1 MAEVIAVAGGI
12 ASATQVLAYLARVTT
27 HTVSFYNSFTEAPR
41 VLGQIE
47 EKLHILKQIIGQVQS
62 YTTEC
67 DDNDLLPTETK
78 ELLLQTVKRVQYS
91 LNKAKSKCQ
100 VVASGNIKKKMKRVA
115 WVLRDE
121 PALNKLLQDLYDS
134 DHILHMVM
142 QLLTMKMNLLALK
155 YQSAAILCGNKTGK
169 SDQRPVAGVM
179 SKSQY
184 MVYSW
189 PWLRRLGLYGT
200 FKSRSYSQC
209 LLDADI
215 YLGYQFPTWLWSKSI
230 DFQLQIRIPSFIRM
244 QNRVSAESPFMVACR
259 QGDIDRMRQHLADKS
274 GSVAD
279 RLSCTGQTPLM
290 LSIES
295 ENIDAIKVLL
305 DAGAN
310 PNLGDDDGITPIFFA
325 LGMNPRKNKPFPQ
338 LPPMNAIWID
348 IIRLL
353 AEHGASVHDVVH
365 GRSLTTL
372 NIFWHHGENRIL
384 EFFHFLQDQ
393 CYVDFGAEKVG
404 AWSAFTNALRSP
416 GTSLECLKFLEARGV
431 DFSKISTDGRSLLHF
446 GAELAHEPE
455 VIEYLCKACPSHYV
469 NRQDDFGWTPL
480 HYAIVFEAL
489 HMPQESLAKV
499 QVLVRRGAN
508 PSITARRFP
517 LLHVVDMD
525 KDRFTAY
532 ELSEA
537 LKSDQYEKFL
547 AIARDN
553 GLEIPEEAEGNIFQE
568 IVDSGQNE

>member
-1 MAEVIAVAGGI
+1 
-12 ASATQVLAYLARVTT
+12 
-27 HTVSFYNSFTEAPR
+27 
-41 VLGQIE
+41 
-47 EKLHILKQIIGQVQS
+47 
-62 YTTEC
+62 
-67 DDNDLLPTETK
+67 
-78 ELLLQTVKRVQYS
+78 
-91 LNKAKSKCQ
+91 
-100 VVASGNIKKKMKRVA
+100 
-115 WVLRDE
+115 
-121 PALNKLLQDLYDS
+121 
-134 DHILHMVM
+134 
-142 QLLTMKMNLLALK
+142 
-155 YQSAAILCGNKTGK
+155 
-169 SDQRPVAGVM
+169 
-179 SKSQY
+179 
-184 MVYSW
+184 
-189 PWLRRLGLYGT
+189 
-200 FKSRSYSQC
+200 
-209 LLDADI
+209 
-215 YLGYQFPTWLWSKSI
+215 
-230 DFQLQIRIPSFIRM
+230 
-244 QNRVSAESPFMVACR
+244 
-259 QGDIDRMRQHLADKS
+259 
-274 GSVAD
+274 
-279 RLSCTGQTPLM
+279 
-290 LSIES
+290 
-295 ENIDAIKVLL
+295 
-305 DAGAN
+305 
-310 PNLGDDDGITPIFFA
+310 
-325 LGMNPRKNKPFPQ
+325 MNPRKNKPFPQ

-537 LKSDQYEKFL
+537 LKSDHYEKFL

-553 GLEIPEEAEGNIFQE
+553 GLEIPEEAEGNIFHE

>member
-1 MAEVIAVAGGI
+1 
-12 ASATQVLAYLARVTT
+12 
-27 HTVSFYNSFTEAPR
+27 
-41 VLGQIE
+41 
-47 EKLHILKQIIGQVQS
+47 
-62 YTTEC
+62 
-67 DDNDLLPTETK
+67 
-78 ELLLQTVKRVQYS
+78 
-91 LNKAKSKCQ
+91 
-100 VVASGNIKKKMKRVA
+100 
-115 WVLRDE
+115 
-121 PALNKLLQDLYDS
+121 
-134 DHILHMVM
+134 
-142 QLLTMKMNLLALK
+142 
-155 YQSAAILCGNKTGK
+155 
-169 SDQRPVAGVM
+169 
-179 SKSQY
+179 
-184 MVYSW
+184 
-189 PWLRRLGLYGT
+189 
-200 FKSRSYSQC
+200 
-209 LLDADI
+209 
-215 YLGYQFPTWLWSKSI
+215 
-230 DFQLQIRIPSFIRM
+230 
-244 QNRVSAESPFMVACR
+244 
-259 QGDIDRMRQHLADKS
+259 
-274 GSVAD
+274 
-279 RLSCTGQTPLM
+279 
-290 LSIES
+290 
-295 ENIDAIKVLL
+295 
-305 DAGAN
+305 
-310 PNLGDDDGITPIFFA
+310 
-325 LGMNPRKNKPFPQ
+325 
-338 LPPMNAIWID
+338 MNAIWID

-353 AEHGASVHDVVH
+353 AENGASVHDVVH

-553 GLEIPEEAEGNIFQE
+553 GLEIPEEAEGNIFHE